1 MIWPVFQVESSSLGM
16 ETNDTGDD
24 EFRQAFDT
32 QRREVTAN
40 EELRSAFK
48 QAFDTLRRE
57 VTTNEELRSVMDYL
71 KGILSLAMSCKGSVT
86 LEVTNPEFSSRV
98 WRYSGAMFLL
108 SLAGWIE
115 TVNHQLVLTRSD
127 DKLSKLQE
135 FLFRNRMAKVFSPNE
150 LDYKFRSM
158 RLSSS
163 GLWEA
168 VTIKPITLPDM
179 NFESEKERNESKK
192 EVRKKE

>member
-1 MIWPVFQVESSSLGM
+1 M
-16 ETNDTGDD
+16 ETNDTGD
-24 EFRQAFDT
+24 EP
-32 QRREVTAN
+32 
-40 EELRSAFK
+40 FK

-71 KGILSLAMSCKGSVT
+71 KEILSLAMSCRESVT

-98 WRYSGAMFLL
+98 WKYSGAMFLL

-163 GLWEA
+163 GL
-168 VTIKPITLPDM
+168 
-179 NFESEKERNESKK
+179 
-192 EVRKKE
+192 